1 MLRTFCFLFLAC
13 LGLTGCYS
21 FTPVGPIGEPVTVA
35 DNTAQRGAQIADVAI
50 TAPDLKDDVR
60 LNISRQL
67 TAQIS
72 HYVDR
77 GEYFT
82 KLVEFPAT
90 LVEQDVVLKFTITS
104 LKGKRTTHPGYVPG
118 ALVTLTFWI
127 WFNGPIYVDKYDL
140 AGELVIEDRDGKRLT
155 RVTEQ
160 VKLDNNVGLYD
171 NDYAN
176 GSLGGVQL
184 RQLITRLLDTAT
196 AAPQLATH

>member
-1 MLRTFCFLFLAC
+1 M
-13 LGLTGCYS
+13 GL
-21 FTPVGPIGEPVTVA
+21 IGEPVTVA

-90 LVEQDVVLKFTITS
+90 LGEQDVVLKFTITS
-104 LKGKRTTHPGYVPG
+104 LRASAPRTP
-118 ALVTLTFWI
+118 VTFPARW
-127 WFNGPIYVDKYDL
+127 
-140 AGELVIEDRDGKRLT
+140 
-155 RVTEQ
+155 
-160 VKLDNNVGLYD
+160 
-171 NDYAN
+171 
-176 GSLGGVQL
+176 
-184 RQLITRLLDTAT
+184 
-196 AAPQLATH
+196 